1 MYFLRYSLL
10 LSFRFIYLE
19 SSDGGRASYKV
30 VEINENFFYLLY
42 KAVPLLECNCNHCS
56 NVVKHLCAVDTYF
69 PRFSF
74 SRKKNINT
82 KLNVLLHSTAVH
94 NNLKWKRKEKEVSTK
109 NCNFAFII
117 YAMLYI
123 KFIKTTAINIQT
135 TVAAAEWTDSE
146 LQFQLMEKNA
156 KENCFEENGKCTE
169 NEMKWNF
176 ELMGIPL
183 CW

>member
-1 MYFLRYSLL
+1 VRRWYLFSTLFL
-10 LSFRFIYLE
+10 
-19 SSDGGRASYKV
+19 
-30 VEINENFFYLLY
+30 
-42 KAVPLLECNCNHCS
+42 
-56 NVVKHLCAVDTYF
+56 
-69 PRFSF
+69 FS
-74 SRKKNINT
+74 KKINT

-156 KENCFEENGKCTE
+156 KGNCFWRKRQMHRKWDEMEFRVDGNSFLLIMIWMIENADIFLLGTNDAKLMV
-169 NEMKWNF
+169 NWLFLFWGILVF
-176 ELMGIPL
+176 EVYFLRLFWRKVGLVM
-183 CW
+183 